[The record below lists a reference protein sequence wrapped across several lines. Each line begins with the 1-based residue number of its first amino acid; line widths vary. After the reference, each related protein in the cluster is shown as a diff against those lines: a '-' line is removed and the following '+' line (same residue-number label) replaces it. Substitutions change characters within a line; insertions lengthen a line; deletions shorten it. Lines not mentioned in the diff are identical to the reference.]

1 MRESK
6 RGVPSAYDRESKW
19 AGRRGRKKN
28 FMPQNLFHLTHEASR
43 FFLVSPST
51 VRRP

>member
-1 MRESK
+1 MIVSLNGQGE
-6 RGVPSAYDRESKW
+6 GEE
-19 AGRRGRKKN
+19 KN